1 MLPPQDELQRL
12 HADICAGLAD
22 PTRIA
27 ILYVLH
33 ERESNVTD
41 LVERL
46 SLAQSTVSR
55 HLAILRATN
64 LVYAKRQGQN
74 TFYQLTD
81 PKVIT
86 ALDLLREVLHARVTR
101 HAQAVNTLSQEE

>member
-27 ILYVLH
+27 ILYVLY

-46 SLAQSTVSR
+46 ALPQSTVSR

-81 PKVIT
+81 PRVIH
-86 ALDLLREVLHARVTR
+86 ALDLLREVLRARVTR
-101 HAQAVNTLSQEE
+101 HAQAVSTFSQEE